1 MSYGQ
6 VAVAILIAPKYL
18 LHLNYIIT
26 FTYFR
31 TCDTF
36 GSRFTFKISLRQLPD
51 TLPDLLRRRT
61 LSTVSA
67 QVLYNRIP
75 TIQLS
80 IAGRYYS
87 TATAVIGICRNCIS
101 IYIKQKWALAQCLH
115 FIYLQN
121 GAKICCHRQTTYTTI
136 PSRSRRVP
144 IFLPRLSWMIR

>member
-18 LHLNYIIT
+18 LHLNCIIT

-115 FIYLQN
+115 FISEMAQKFAVT
-121 GAKICCHRQTTYTTI
+121 AKPPI
-136 PSRSRRVP
+136 PP
-144 IFLPRLSWMIR
+144 FLPDPGGSRFSYPAFPG